1 MLRDNGVPARML
13 PASLP
18 AVRNRARMGTR
29 LALAATLAV
38 PLLSVTVA
46 AQAQSSGSG
55 PGWFVPKSQQAA
67 AGGPPGSVVRR
78 HPSAGPVAGPGP
90 NAMGEPDPQAQGAA
104 QTPPV
109 LPLPPIPALSE
120 IPKGAAPPAAVIG
133 VLSVPDVMRQSVAAQ
148 QVERTLGARRDKLNQ
163 DAQKEQAS
171 WRDLQ
176 QQIQNSK
183 LSPEQLAS
191 RERALQQ
198 RVTAAQ
204 RDFRNRNRII
214 QEAAQVSLGQ
224 IERELVQ
231 VIRQVAGARGMNLVL
246 HREQVALNINDFDIT
261 LQVSNQLNSTLSSV
275 FIPADGVDPEELAR
289 SGSFPTTANPGPQPA
304 PPPVSTVATTPV
316 PAGAAHA
323 GTASGAAPGP
333 AVKK

>member
-1 MLRDNGVPARML
+1 MLRDPALQSRAPFDPRSVRL
-13 PASLP
+13 SLRRSGASGSAL
-18 AVRNRARMGTR
+18 
-29 LALAATLAV
+29 LAAAFAL
-38 PLLSVTVA
+38 PLLAGATVA
-46 AQAQSSGSG
+46 HAQSSTG
-55 PGWFVPKSQQAA
+55 PGWFVPKTQQSGS
-67 AGGPPGSVVRR
+67 GGAPQSVVRR
-78 HPSAGPVAGPGP
+78 RPGAIPVAGPGA
-90 NAMGEPDPQAQGAA
+90 NAMGDGDPQAPGAA

-120 IPKGAAPPAAVIG
+120 MAKGAPPPNAVIG

-148 QVERTLGARRDKLNQ
+148 QVEKILGARRDKLNQ

-183 LSPEQLAS
+183 LSQEQLAT

-231 VIRQVAGARGMNLVL
+231 VIRQVAAARGMNLVL

-289 SGSFPTTANPGPQPA
+289 SGSFPTTANPGPQPP
-304 PPPVSTVATTPV
+304 PPPVATVATSPV
-316 PAGAAHA
+316 PAGA
-323 GTASGAAPGP
+323 TPNAS